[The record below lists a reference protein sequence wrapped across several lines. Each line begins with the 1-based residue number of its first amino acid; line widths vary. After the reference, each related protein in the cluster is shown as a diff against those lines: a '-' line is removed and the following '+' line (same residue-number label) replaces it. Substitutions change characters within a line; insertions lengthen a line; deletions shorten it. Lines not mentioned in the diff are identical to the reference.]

1 MVFYKIGKVLTFYH
15 RTRVN
20 FSNLRVGR
28 QQHVVVGDR
37 CGVLLW
43 SQLDLLEWVL
53 EETVALEGTNL

>member
-1 MVFYKIGKVLTFYH
+1 MFYEIGKDLTFYH
-15 RTRVN
+15 RTRVK

-28 QQHVVVGDR
+28 QQHVVVGER

-53 EETVALEGTNL
+53 EETVALD